1 MTERVSN
8 EQADLMARC
17 GYDPIIQ
24 IGLAPPINAS
34 DLAADLLDAR
44 VEIERLRADRDCDG
58 NGMTCTHRAALRRC
72 HDLLERAQ
80 NLPFIDTNNEWDKW
94 DADVEAELL
103 ACDKAGECPAV
114 AAQPGGVTLNNPCP
128 RCGYHDAALAAWREG
143 K

>member
-1 MTERVSN
+1 MTAPKPRVTTKEAERFAYSLLDKYVSS
-8 EQADLMARC
+8 EVQ
-17 GYDPIIQ
+17 
-24 IGLAPPINAS
+24 
-34 DLAADLLDAR
+34 DLAADLLYAR

-58 NGMTCTHRAALRRC
+58 NGMTCTHRAALKRC

-103 ACDKAGECPAV
+103 GCDKAGECPAV

-128 RCGYHDAALAAWREG
+128 RCGYHDAALAAFREG